1 MIGLI
6 GLNHKSAPVAIRG
19 QFVFN
24 NEEIIEFGKSM
35 HEIGFKGIVVLST
48 CNRTEIYFEVVGES
62 DTAYD
67 LLISNLL
74 LFKNANS
81 GSAEYFY
88 RFNQEKTIRHI
99 FKVVCGLDSLAL
111 GEYQIVCQVKDAF
124 KVVYD
129 SQLIGSTLIRLF
141 NKALGTGKRVRTET
155 EINKGA
161 NSVSYAGVEMASQ
174 QFNELCNKKILLVGA
189 GETSELTLHN
199 FHKKGCNN
207 ITITNRT
214 FTKAEHLA
222 VKYNGKVI
230 EINELAEQLHNFD
243 IIVTSTASEK
253 PLITAEM
260 TAKAMQTRNGKK
272 QVYIDLSVP
281 RNVAVEVESL
291 ENVYVFDVDSLAN
304 ETVDEFLT
312 WVNERN
318 LSEVIAAINKNFRR
332 INSTEIQGFKKNESV
347 NDYTKA
353 EEYGDHITEKFI
365 RLLIKKTKDVTDN
378 GKRKEYINLVN
389 ELFELN

>member
-1 MIGLI
+1 
-6 GLNHKSAPVAIRG
+6 
-19 QFVFN
+19 
-24 NEEIIEFGKSM
+24 
-35 HEIGFKGIVVLST
+35 
-48 CNRTEIYFEVVGES
+48 
-62 DTAYD
+62 
-67 LLISNLL
+67 L

-304 ETVDEFLT
+304 VVKQNFEKKKGEIDKAKHIINETVEEFIT
-312 WVNERN
+312 WLNERN
-318 LSEVIAAINKNFRR
+318 LSEVIAAINKNFRKV
-332 INSTEIQGFKKNESV
+332 NSTELQGFKKNESA